1 MAWIYQLVDVSPLSL
16 GAPNLKVGATTV
28 AMATQVHLSL
38 YVKVVPTV
46 ITLALSPVV
55 RVEVMVAPFPH
66 YKVFC
71 GQPTMANSILLFIPL
86 PMICWALTSL
96 AILLVIFL

>member
-1 MAWIYQLVDVSPLSL
+1 
-16 GAPNLKVGATTV
+16 LKVGATMV

-38 YVKVVPTV
+38 TVKVVPTV
-46 ITLALSPVV
+46 FTTALPPVV
-55 RVEVMVAPFPH
+55 RVSVMLLDPFPH

-96 AILLVIFL
+96 AVLLVIFL

>member
-16 GAPNLKVGATTV
+16 GPLNLKVGATMV

-38 YVKVVPTV
+38 TVKVVPTV
-46 ITLALSPVV
+46 ITWAAVPVV
-55 RVEVMVAPFPH
+55 RVVVMLVPFPH
-66 YKVFC
+66 IKVFC
-71 GQPTMANSILLFIPL
+71 GQPTIANSILLFTPL

-96 AILLVIFL
+96 VLVLVIFL